1 MMLVTKTVILN
12 IKQAPMKKYFPF
24 KIRGVAKSMYLHPW
38 QITDPQNNNKN
49 DIVSEKNFK
58 FNFFKNV
65 KNNISLLA
73 LMKTTQ
79 LTKFGDFLIT

>member
-1 MMLVTKTVILN
+1 MMLVTETVILN

-49 DIVSEKNFK
+49 DIALNS
-58 FNFFKNV
+58 
-65 KNNISLLA
+65 ISSKMLR
-73 LMKTTQ
+73 
-79 LTKFGDFLIT
+79 ITYLYLH

>member
-38 QITDPQNNNKN
+38 QITDPQNNNK
-49 DIVSEKNFK
+49 
-58 FNFFKNV
+58 
-65 KNNISLLA
+65 
-73 LMKTTQ
+73 
-79 LTKFGDFLIT
+79 